1 MSRSRTDDAL
11 LPAAA
16 ARGCLLCL
24 LVRNAR
30 AGQGAAGIGAP
41 IQVASCMHARTAARH
56 KYLALWLRC
65 MRNAECNR
73 APLSGSLG

>member
-1 MSRSRTDDAL
+1 MSRSPTDDAL

-16 ARGCLLCL
+16 ARRLPTLFVGAEC
-24 LVRNAR
+24 AR
-30 AGQGAAGIGAP
+30 RSRRGWNRCPDSGRVLYACAP
-41 IQVASCMHARTAARH
+41 RH
-56 KYLALWLRC
+56 GKDLALWLRC